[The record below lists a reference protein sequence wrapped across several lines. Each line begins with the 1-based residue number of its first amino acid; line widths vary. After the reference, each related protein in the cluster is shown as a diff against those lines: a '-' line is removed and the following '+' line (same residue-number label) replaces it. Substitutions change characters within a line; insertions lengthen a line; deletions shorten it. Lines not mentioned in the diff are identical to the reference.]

1 MCENAWVQVPS
12 TAKRGGDKLSM
23 KKICTCTSLMSICIL
38 LVNLNLVLH
47 IFDEYLYSICELEF
61 GLYIQKKAN
70 DTDECMQYWK

>member
-38 LVNLNLVLH
+38 FVNLNLVLH
-47 IFDEYLYSICELEF
+47 IFDEYLYSISELEF
-61 GLYIQKKAN
+61 GFYIQKKAN